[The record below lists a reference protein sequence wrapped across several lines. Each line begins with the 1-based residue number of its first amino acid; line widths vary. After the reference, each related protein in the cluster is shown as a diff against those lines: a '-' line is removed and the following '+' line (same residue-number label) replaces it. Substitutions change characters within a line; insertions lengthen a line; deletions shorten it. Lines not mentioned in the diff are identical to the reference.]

1 MVKSEK
7 CEVIVLMEKVTGRLE
22 ITNKH
27 IYFFVDQH
35 SHEKKDLIQCQ
46 YKYINGP
53 CKLWVWSHAK
63 VL

>member
-53 CKLWVWSHAK
+53 RKL
-63 VL
+63 